1 LIAEEEEEEEER
13 CCSVSFAMVGRRS
26 ITADVDGDAQRLRSL
41 ILQCSSRDIVAACQA
56 VEAQLQ
62 TVGGEH
68 VRDFYRLCFPILLR
82 KIFGF
87 EDSHVAGAAVASSS
101 LSSSQ
106 QGSSPAGGWL
116 AQASLPGNEAAAKA
130 LISLLSPRGSLFSS
144 LLAADKE
151 TFVRYVFPTERLPPW
166 VRRLLSM
173 DKGVQMLRQVS
184 ALFKNRIIEDATGSM
199 QVHLDVFEYY
209 TFWFAYY
216 AVCKDPNSSQG
227 AVASRRSRSTASR
240 SAQLRTQIESWAS
253 SIPRLHH
260 SPQAIGVGGSPY
272 LQLLKL
278 YLSHFVV
285 FANAGKALP
294 GSSGNRGLQLPV
306 DNGAASH
313 GDILISTLIEFWLI
327 DDDSCPLPLA
337 VGFQATMTYSAVLSY
352 IPPGSDLTDSL
363 KVLIKFLNSNLR
375 SSITEHWGTS
385 LVTDVGSVY
394 SRKPIE
400 SPIGLFGSPMSS
412 PPGSSMLPL
421 PTNPYS
427 QTLQRPLY
435 RFLLRAFQ
443 LWPIGTPIRKLLQV
457 VEVWLDYLEPWNVG
471 LDAANA
477 RHLAQWHWLK
487 DSDHVRTG
495 ESLNPGSLS
504 RNVFQKQGEGTN
516 GHRAPGLS
524 TSDHGLATDV
534 YTDQWQVRVKRLYY
548 FPFY

>member
-1 LIAEEEEEEEER
+1 
-13 CCSVSFAMVGRRS
+13 VSFAMVGRRS

-87 EDSHVAGAAVASSS
+87 EDSHVTGAAVASSS

-260 SPQAIGVGGSPY
+260 SPQAIGAGGSPY

-495 ESLNPGSLS
+495 ESLNPGPLS
-504 RNVFQKQGEGTN
+504 RNMFQKQGEGTN

>member
-1 LIAEEEEEEEER
+1 
-13 CCSVSFAMVGRRS
+13 MV
-26 ITADVDGDAQRLRSL
+26 
-41 ILQCSSRDIVAACQA
+41 
-56 VEAQLQ
+56 
-62 TVGGEH
+62 
-68 VRDFYRLCFPILLR
+68 
-82 KIFGF
+82 
-87 EDSHVAGAAVASSS
+87 
-101 LSSSQ
+101 
-106 QGSSPAGGWL
+106 
-116 AQASLPGNEAAAKA
+116 
-130 LISLLSPRGSLFSS
+130 
-144 LLAADKE
+144 
-151 TFVRYVFPTERLPPW
+151 
-166 VRRLLSM
+166 
-173 DKGVQMLRQVS
+173 
-184 ALFKNRIIEDATGSM
+184 

-260 SPQAIGVGGSPY
+260 SPQAIGAGGSPY

-495 ESLNPGSLS
+495 ESLNPGPLS
-504 RNVFQKQGEGTN
+504 RNMFQKQGEGTN